1 VWAGNHLLLPVNNRY
16 SPPAQ
21 WVNAMNRVPTENG
34 ITIGFRTE
42 DVLLKDDGPMTGT
55 VIDAGLHGSY
65 TMLAI
70 DLGDGQTIIEARI
83 SRDASVTE
91 GDQVRFDV
99 KPAMVRFFDS
109 KTEKAIQPA

>member
-1 VWAGNHLLLPVNNRY
+1 
-16 SPPAQ
+16 
-21 WVNAMNRVPTENG
+21 
-34 ITIGFRTE
+34 
-42 DVLLKDDGPMTGT
+42 
-55 VIDAGLHGSY
+55 
-65 TMLAI
+65 MLAI